1 MAERLT
7 IARPYAKA
15 AFAQARAASRLAPWS
30 GALANAA
37 LAVADPRVHGLIGH
51 PRVGAAQLTALV
63 CDLAGTGLDD
73 AGRRFIALLVENK
86 RLAFLPEISQLFNAL
101 KDEVEG
107 VVDVQVTSA
116 APMADG
122 EGKALAAALEKR
134 FGRSVR
140 VHTAVD
146 ASLVGGAVVRA
157 GDLVIDGSL
166 KSKLER
172 LAYELTA

>member
-30 GALANAA
+30 EALANAA
-37 LAVADPRVHGLIGH
+37 AAVADPRVRGLVGN
-51 PRVGAAQLTALV
+51 PRVGAAQLAGFIA
-63 CDLAGTGLDD
+63 DLAKADD
-73 AGRRFIALLVENK
+73 DQRRFIALLVENK

-122 EGKALAAALEKR
+122 EGKALSAALEKR
-134 FGRSVR
+134 FGRTVR